1 MKEYNDLKKIVANLT
16 EEEFR
21 YELTRYSKVTGEN
34 SKYKTLLTY
43 LRASIDSSYEETQI
57 YLYGKGKK
65 SAFRQLIYRSKD
77 KIFELWISRY
87 SINNCQFYDNRAK
100 EILALRKQL
109 IQFDI
114 LCLRGMNDIGL
125 KLVSQIIQKAKL
137 YEYYDLL
144 VIALYKRLR
153 LSAANSSIENYQ
165 SQLKEIEFYEDCRR
179 SFHKAEI
186 SYKSLYLH
194 LNEKKKIIEQERNLE
209 RTVHSIEADA
219 IRTNSK
225 TIQYNYFILKAEMLD
240 LQDRYSESAL
250 IWEKLIHLVS
260 SNKYINSAHG
270 LGLAFYS
277 LARSRLFLFEF
288 EDSKIALRKAYQVT
302 KYFDPNTTPFYLN
315 LFIIAYHTAE
325 KKDIEECLDTLN
337 SYLYSGIIGH
347 SFADKVRYYNACI
360 KFIQEDYKSSYILLN
375 QVKVL
380 EQEKESWNISIRI
393 LSVMNQIEL
402 ENYELADTLTE
413 NLRKHIERV
422 KKTLPVGKR
431 DEKIVQILTALS
443 RHSYHFRRTFRVKA
457 EAFSLLESLEKEYR
471 WKILSPEMIIFH
483 EWFKAKKEDARYDHF
498 KLMPMINKKYA
509 TVHKAFVPLEQDVE
523 ILK

>member
-1 MKEYNDLKKIVANLT
+1 MKELQDLKLIVSKLT
-16 EEEFR
+16 IDER
-21 YELTRYSKVTGEN
+21 KHELRNPVSDNGIKSQDRKLIAFLIMNPE
-34 SKYKTLLTY
+34 
-43 LRASIDSSYEETQI
+43 ASSDEIQY
-57 YLYGKGKK
+57 YLYNKFKK
-65 SAFRQLIYRSKD
+65 IAFKQLVYRSKERLLD
-77 KIFELWISRY
+77 TLLSNN
-87 SINNCQFYDNRAK
+87 SIEGFDAFDQRARV
-100 EILALRKQL
+100 LLGLRKKL
-109 IQFDI
+109 IQYDI
-114 LCLRGMNDIGL
+114 LNLRGL
-125 KLVSQIIQKAKL
+125 QRVSAKILDSIISKSKA

-144 VIALYKRLR
+144 VFAMLKKMRMGVISMSMEDYTRLYKEL
-153 LSAANSSIENYQ
+153 EH
-165 SQLKEIEFYEDCRR
+165 FEDCRAVHR
-179 SFHKAEI
+179 KSEFYLKSLISLISSKSRVHEHKNNLEYFI
-186 SYKSLYLH
+186 KDLEGDLFRVKSLTVLNNLLFLKKEFSDENEQFSNSYKFS
-194 LNEKKKIIEQERNLE
+194 KKVIDLL
-209 RTVHSIEADA
+209 T
-219 IRTNSK
+219 TNSFLYSH
-225 TIQYNYFILKAEMLD
+225 YN
-240 LQDRYSESAL
+240 
-250 IWEKLIHLVS
+250 
-260 SNKYINSAHG
+260 
-270 LGLAFYS
+270 LG
-277 LARSRLFLFEF
+277 
-288 EDSKIALRKAYQVT
+288 IA
-302 KYFDPNTTPFYLN
+302 YLN
-315 LFIIAYHTAE
+315 LSIVEIRMFDFDNAQNSLKKSYNLLSVIDTNAFMVRQCQFLGYYFTDNRELIEKFLDII
-325 KKDIEECLDTLN
+325 N
-337 SYLYSGIIGH
+337 SFFYSGIIPNF
-347 SFADKVRYYNACI
+347 FADKVRYYNACI

-483 EWFKAKKEDARYDHF
+483 EWFKAKNEDARYDHF